1 MKVYKWPLLL
11 LLLGVN
17 QVIRTPFTLW
27 NWSAQMKLRSS
38 GFESVVYKTNSSRVE
53 VFEKSLVAVGNDDS
67 KEHSIKTNSGDTP
80 VLVVLSDMKS
90 SVGFW
95 QPWLDELQ
103 FDGVVRFI
111 EWYGHGESEWT
122 DNAIVFSDLDSLLTM
137 SLSDVEGEIF
147 IVGQGIGAQ
156 LGIRYMQ
163 SHPELP
169 IEMIA
174 MHSAGFTTPALY
186 PQTVPELK
194 ESVSQLVL
202 NQWLPEFVYRDW
214 LEWLDNPFSLA
225 IEKETHLVPH
235 FKLDELP
242 AVTWVGFAPLDSG
255 SVAEIQDCS
264 GEVQWTCKD
273 DFNNLVQKVVSN
285 RQADSKDDVS
295 SE

>member
-53 VFEKSLVAVGNDDS
+53 VFEKSLVAVGNEDS

-80 VLVVLSDMKS
+80 VLVILSDMQS

-95 QPWLDELQ
+95 RPW
-103 FDGVVRFI
+103 
-111 EWYGHGESEWT
+111 
-122 DNAIVFSDLDSLLTM
+122 
-137 SLSDVEGEIF
+137 
-147 IVGQGIGAQ
+147 
-156 LGIRYMQ
+156 
-163 SHPELP
+163 
-169 IEMIA
+169 
-174 MHSAGFTTPALY
+174 
-186 PQTVPELK
+186 
-194 ESVSQLVL
+194 
-202 NQWLPEFVYRDW
+202 
-214 LEWLDNPFSLA
+214 
-225 IEKETHLVPH
+225 
-235 FKLDELP
+235 LDELP

>member
-17 QVIRTPFTLW
+17 QVVRTPFTLW
-27 NWSAQMKLRSS
+27 NWTAKMKLWSS
-38 GFESVVYKTNSSRVE
+38 GFESVVYKTTSSRVE
-53 VFEKSLVAVGNDDS
+53 VFEKKSTATDISNKND
-67 KEHSIKTNSGDTP
+67 NGDTP
-80 VLVVLSDMKS
+80 VLIVLSDLQS

-95 QPWLDELQ
+95 QPWLDELE

-122 DNAIVFSDLDSLLTM
+122 DTAIVFSDLDSLLTM
-137 SLSDVEGEIF
+137 SLSDVEGEIL
-147 IVGQGIGAQ
+147 IIGQGIGAQ

-163 SHPELP
+163 SHPEIP

-174 MHSAGFTTPALY
+174 IHSAGFTTPALY

-194 ESVSQLVL
+194 DSVNNVVA
-202 NQWLPEFVYRDW
+202 NQWLPPFVYRDW
-214 LEWLDNPFSLA
+214 LEGLGNPFSLA

-242 AVTWVGFAPLDSG
+242 VVTWVGFAPKGSG
-255 SVAEIQDCS
+255 GVTEIEGCS
-264 GEVQWTCKD
+264 EEVQWTCQN
-273 DFNNLVQKVVSN
+273 DFTNLVQKVLSN
-285 RQADSKDDVS
+285 RKTDSKDDVS
-295 SE
+295 TE

>member
-11 LLLGVN
+11 LLLGIN

-27 NWSAQMKLRSS
+27 NWTAKMDLLSS
-38 GFESVVYKTNSSRVE
+38 GFDSVVYETTSSRVE
-53 VFEKSLVAVGNDDS
+53 VFEKSVKASDKNDV
-67 KEHSIKTNSGDTP
+67 P

-90 SVGFW
+90 SIGFW
-95 QPWLDELQ
+95 QPWLAQLD
-103 FDGVVRFI
+103 FDGVVRFVD
-111 EWYGHGESEWT
+111 WYGHGQSEWT
-122 DNAIVFSDLDSLLTM
+122 DNSIIFSDLDSLLTM

-156 LGIRYMQ
+156 LRIRYMQ
-163 SHPELP
+163 SHPELS

-174 MHSAGFTTPALY
+174 IHSAGFTTPALY

-194 ESVSQLVL
+194 DSVTEVVA

-235 FKLDELP
+235 FKVDKLP
-242 AVTWVGFAPLDSG
+242 VVTWVGTAPKG
-255 SVAEIQDCS
+255 RVAEIEGCS
-264 GEVQWTCKD
+264 EEVQWTCQKE
-273 DFNNLVQKVVSN
+273 FTTLVQKILVKQN
-285 RQADSKDDVS
+285 LDSKNEIS
-295 SE
+295 KE